1 MNPSRLVLILLLLA
15 AALST
20 ACNSQQPEATAVPT
34 PIVDAAATETA
45 VPPTATPLTEP
56 VFGLATVESVQ
67 VLTLESFPVQINVLA
82 RGVLPNGCT
91 TINDIVSQRDGTAFT
106 VAVTTVQEPDQ
117 VCTQATVP
125 FEETIALDVVDLPA
139 GTYTVNVNGISGS
152 FTLDVDNSAAAE
164 PEATAP
170 AGGTAVAEG
179 NGTINGRVWHDLC
192 AVSEG
197 EGDTEATAAPPEGCV
212 TAAEGGFTGNG
223 QLEVGEPGI
232 EGVRVSLGEGE
243 CPADGIGTA
252 VTDIAGNYI
261 FAELSPGTYCV
272 SIDPL
277 NEQNQ
282 EILLP
287 GQWTYPEADSGA
299 ATVELAA
306 GDEQSDVNFG
316 WDFQFLP
323 LPETNAADCTN
334 SIEFVEDLNI
344 PDDTAFTP
352 GAEFTK
358 RWQLRNSGT
367 CIWTT
372 DYSVVFVG
380 GDLMGAQ
387 EVITLTKAVAPN
399 QPVEIAV
406 DMVAPE
412 TPGTYRGNWQIAD
425 ENGDPFGID
434 GFIEDA
440 FWLQIVVAEDAAPLA
455 TPEPNSAALG
465 GIVWDDFCV
474 NSNAGR
480 GCWEYPEGSGIF
492 IGDGSQTGSE
502 PSLPGVT
509 ISYSGGV
516 CPSDGSVPAASQVL
530 GTMVTGEDGRFL
542 FDGLASGTYCVFM
555 DALSTA
561 NVDLLIPGNWT
572 WPAIGVGDYTI
583 ALDEGEQRLDLDFGW
598 DYQD

>member
-1 MNPSRLVLILLLLA
+1 MLFLLLA
-15 AALST
+15 VLIT
-20 ACNSQQPEATAVPT
+20 ACGGQEPEPTAVPT
-34 PIVDAAATETA
+34 AIVDAAPTETA
-45 VPPTATPLTEP
+45 VPPTATPLAEP

-82 RGVLPNGCT
+82 RGVLTNNCT
-91 TINDIVSQRDGTAFT
+91 TISDIVSQRDGSAFT
-106 VAVTTVQEPDQ
+106 VAVTTVQEAGQ
-117 VCTQATVP
+117 ICTQTVQP
-125 FEETIALDVVDLPA
+125 FEETIALDVLDLPA
-139 GTYTVNVNGISGS
+139 GTYTVSVNGVSGS
-152 FTLDVDNSAAAE
+152 FTLDVDNTAAAE
-164 PEATAP
+164 PAVSP
-170 AGGTAVAEG
+170 AAASE

-192 AVSEG
+192 AITGG
-197 EGDTEATAAPPEGCV
+197 EEDAPEGC
-212 TAAEGGFTGNG
+212 AALADGGFAANG

-232 EGVRVSLGEGE
+232 EGVRVSLGEGD
-243 CPADGIGTA
+243 CPAEGIGTA
-252 VTDIAGNYI
+252 VTDVGGNYT
-261 FAELSPGTYCV
+261 FAELSSGIYCV

-277 NEQNQ
+277 GEQNQ
-282 EILLP
+282 EILVP
-287 GQWTYPEADSGA
+287 GQWTYPNVDLGES
-299 ATVELAA
+299 TVQVTA
-306 GDEQSDVNFG
+306 GSEQNDVNFG

-334 SIEFVEDLNI
+334 SIEFVQDLNI

-358 RWQLRNSGT
+358 RWQLRNNGT

-387 EVITLTKAVAPN
+387 EVITLTKAVAPD

-425 ENGDPFGID
+425 ANGDPFGID
-434 GFIEDA
+434 GFIGDA
-440 FWLQIVVAEDAAPLA
+440 FWLQIVVAQDAAPLA
-455 TPEPNSAALG
+455 TPAPNSAALG

-474 NSNAGR
+474 NSNPGR
-480 GCWEYPEGSGIF
+480 GCWNYPDGSSNF

-502 PSLPGVT
+502 PSLPGIT
-509 ISYSGGV
+509 ISLAGNV
-516 CPSDGSVPAASQVL
+516 CPSDGTVPAASQVIS
-530 GTMVTGEDGRFL
+530 TVVTGEDGRFL
-542 FDGLASGTYCVFM
+542 FDGLAGGTYCVFM

-572 WPAIGVGDYTI
+572 WPAVGVGNYTV

>member
-1 MNPSRLVLILLLLA
+1 MNPSRMLLILFVFCA
-15 AALST
+15 VVMT
-20 ACNSQQPEATAVPT
+20 ACGGQEPEPTAVPT

-67 VLTLESFPVQINVLA
+67 VLTLESFPVQINVLV
-82 RGVLPNGCT
+82 RGVLPNECT
-91 TINDIVSQRDGTAFT
+91 SIDDIVSERDGNAFT
-106 VAVTTVQEPDQ
+106 VVITTVQDPD
-117 VCTQATVP
+117 VICTQSIVP
-125 FEETIALDVVDLPA
+125 FEETVALDVVDLPA

-152 FTLDVDNSAAAE
+152 FTLDVDNTA
-164 PEATAP
+164 PEAEATVSAS
-170 AGGTAVAEG
+170 GTAVSGE
-179 NGTINGRVWHDLC
+179 NGTINGRVWHDVC
-192 AVSEG
+192 AAGAEG
-197 EGDTEATAAPPEGCV
+197 ADTAPAEGCV
-212 TAAEGGFTGNG
+212 TLTDGATAANG

-252 VTDIAGNYI
+252 VTDIAGNYT

-272 SIDPL
+272 SVDPL
-277 NEQNQ
+277 DEQNQ
-282 EILLP
+282 EILVP
-287 GQWTYPEADSGA
+287 GQWTFPEVDLGET
-299 ATVELAA
+299 TVDLTA
-306 GDEQSDVNFG
+306 GSVISDVNFG

-323 LPETNAADCTN
+323 LPETNAADCTT
-334 SIEFVEDLNI
+334 SIEFVQDLNI
-344 PDDTAFTP
+344 PDDTAFPP
-352 GAEFTK
+352 GAEFVK
-358 RWQLRNSGT
+358 RWELRNNGT

-387 EVITLTKAVAPN
+387 EVITLTKAVVPD
-399 QPVEIAV
+399 QTVEIAV
-406 DMVAPE
+406 PMVAPE

-425 ENGDPFGID
+425 ANGDPFGID
-434 GFIEDA
+434 GFVEDA
-440 FWLQIVVAEDAAPLA
+440 FWLQIVVAQDAPPLA
-455 TPEPNSAALG
+455 TPEPNSAAVG

-474 NSNAGR
+474 NSNPGR
-480 GCWEYPEGSGIF
+480 GCWEYPDGSGIF

-509 ISYSGGV
+509 ISLSGGV
-516 CPSDGSVPAASQVL
+516 CPSDGTVPAAGQVIE
-530 GTMVTGEDGRFL
+530 TMETGEDGRFL
-542 FDGLASGTYCVFM
+542 FDGLAGGTYCIFM

-572 WPAIGVGDYTI
+572 WPAVGVGSYTV
-583 ALDEGEQRLDLDFGW
+583 ALDEGEERLDLDFGW